1 MMHVRKKIK
10 MFSVNQMCVYHTLLE
25 TYNIIRNSASEQIKM
40 KWTDISEKNYFMRNL
55 NGFGAIM
62 KRLNHDNT

>member
-1 MMHVRKKIK
+1 

-40 KWTDISEKNYFMRNL
+40 KWTDISEKNYFMRSTTKNDL
-55 NGFGAIM
+55 
-62 KRLNHDNT
+62 